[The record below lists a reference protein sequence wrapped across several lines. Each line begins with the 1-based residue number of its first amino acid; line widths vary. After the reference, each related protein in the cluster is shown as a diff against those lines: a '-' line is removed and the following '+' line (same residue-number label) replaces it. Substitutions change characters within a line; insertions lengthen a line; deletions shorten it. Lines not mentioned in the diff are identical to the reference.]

1 MTPPPSFLEL
11 DSPFAGTC
19 GILRLLEP
27 CGSRKE
33 DIRERLFNGEYN
45 KPFVMDDG
53 ETRSLYFSYYGGV
66 QSSMKISEPFALD
79 VAYTRK
85 MMAFLLFKPQPENI
99 LMLGLGGGSLAKFC
113 YHHLP
118 AARITVVEI
127 DPAVTAFRE
136 QFLIPQDDE
145 RFRVIHGDG
154 VAYMAAHGPGHD
166 TDHGLGHDQWGGG
179 RSDVILVDAFDF
191 RGLAPTLVAP
201 DFYDN
206 ALRSLSP
213 GGVLVANLVGG
224 KRECRDHVN
233 RIRAT
238 FGQRAVAVPVMPDG
252 NIVVF
257 AFESG
262 NFRADIPALNRIS
275 QELKQRFDL
284 EFPALRRS
292 LEARPAAALK

>member
-1 MTPPPSFLEL
+1 MTSPPAFLEL

-19 GILRLLEP
+19 GVLRLLEP
-27 CGSRKE
+27 CSSRTE
-33 DIRERLFNGEYN
+33 DIRERLYNGDYN
-45 KPFVMDDG
+45 KPFIMDDG
-53 ETRSLYFSYYGGV
+53 ETRALYFSYYGGV
-66 QSSMKISEPFALD
+66 QSSMRIREPLALD

-85 MMAFLLFKPQPENI
+85 MMAFLLFNSRPENI

-127 DPAVTAFRE
+127 DPTVTAFRE
-136 QFLIPQDDE
+136 QFLIPRDDD

-154 VAYMAAHGPGHD
+154 VAYLA
-166 TDHGLGHDQWGGG
+166 DHWQSGS
-179 RSDVILVDAFDF
+179 RFDVILVDAFDF

-206 ALRSLSP
+206 ALHSLAP

-224 KRECRDHVN
+224 KRECRDHVK

-257 AFESG
+257 AFEAG
-262 NFRADIPALNRIS
+262 NFRPDAGELDCIS

-284 EFPALRRS
+284 EFPLLRRS
-292 LEARPAAALK
+292 LDADSAAALK